1 MECTVVRSG
10 SRTRILLRH
19 EPALLPGA
27 LVTPRDGFRALRL
40 LARAVAG
47 RFNAER
53 TLATAKAR

>member
-19 EPALLPGA
+19 EPGLLPGP
-27 LVTPRDGFRALRL
+27 LVAPRDGFRALRR

-47 RFNAER
+47 RMNAER
-53 TLATAKAR
+53 ALPTARAR